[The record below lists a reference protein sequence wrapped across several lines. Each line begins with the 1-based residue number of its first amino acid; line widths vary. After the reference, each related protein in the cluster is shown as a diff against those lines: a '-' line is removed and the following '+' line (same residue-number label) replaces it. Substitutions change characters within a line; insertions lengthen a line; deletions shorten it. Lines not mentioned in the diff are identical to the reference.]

1 MRKEF
6 FYDRDDEAN
15 PYDGGYLYDLY
26 SLYLNSNE
34 GEDFGFWVK
43 EKKSST

>member
-1 MRKEF
+1 MKE
-6 FYDRDDEAN
+6 AS

-34 GEDFGFWVK
+34 VK
-43 EKKSST
+43 ILPHG